1 MSQTR
6 KRGIRATDDGLE
18 LLKRAKA
25 ERDLTYEGIA
35 AKCKPEPLDKK
46 TVQRFF
52 YGREPVE
59 LGSAIKIVA
68 VLELKL
74 EDVANLQRSVVAAS
88 IDDLEKENRTL
99 KEAITEKDRQI
110 EQLYSQKNVSVSE
123 IKILEVE
130 KADMEMKV
138 KRDEESLKTFK
149 ESAEK
154 FEGRMFISKQ
164 AAYWLKNHKE
174 SLLKESFEFVLIQDE
189 IKQELGV
196 TVDSIEKFKQQ
207 FHKDINIYL
216 KLVYHCLD
224 RGSHNL
230 LLKAIMQAKIPLNLN
245 RTAYIEAFKF
255 IKEQSVTKELA
266 LGIAEEIASY
276 LDKLIALL
284 PTLA

>member
-35 AKCKPEPLDKK
+35 AK
-46 TVQRFF
+46 
-52 YGREPVE
+52 
-59 LGSAIKIVA
+59 
-68 VLELKL
+68 
-74 EDVANLQRSVVAAS
+74 
-88 IDDLEKENRTL
+88 ENRTL

-110 EQLYSQKNVSVSE
+110 EQLYSQKNVSVPE

-164 AAYWLKNHKE
+164 AAHWLKNHKKL
-174 SLLKESFEFVLIQDE
+174 LLKESFEFVLIQNE
-189 IKQELGV
+189 IKQEIGV
-196 TVDSIEKFKQQ
+196 TVDSIEKFRQQ
-207 FHKDINIYL
+207 FYKDINIYL
-216 KLVYHCLD
+216 KLVYYCLD

-245 RTAYIEAFKF
+245 RTTYIEVFKF
-255 IKEQSVTKELA
+255 IKERSVTRELA
-266 LGIAEEIASY
+266 LEIAEEIASY
-276 LDKLIALL
+276 LDKIITLL
-284 PTLA
+284 PTLS